1 VFRGQA
7 TGQVTLEYLERV
19 IAMEMKTETPE
30 NVLAEDAQDK
40 SEEMCCDDSGRTAE
54 QHRHESADGKCCVDG

>member
-1 VFRGQA
+1 
-7 TGQVTLEYLERV
+7 
-19 IAMEMKTETPE
+19 MEMKMETPE